1 VSALAALGIG
11 LPYLH
16 QLPPEIYRGGVVDFV
31 EVTPEVL
38 CRERR
43 SGALDLLPDRLAQ
56 AQQTC
61 GALPIVAHG
70 VELSIGSAHGCNSA
84 YLEMLDRFQ
93 KLWPFQWHSE
103 HLGFQTIGEDAHTL
117 NTGVPLP
124 MPATVEAAQLVAGRS
139 AAIRR
144 RYGVPFLLENAAHY
158 LPDLPSDPEIG
169 DDVGL
174 MNAICDQGGCLQLLD
189 LHNVWCNAVNHRLD
203 PYAAIDRMRLDRV
216 GEIHVAGGSWQ
227 EGFWMD
233 AHDSRVPEPVWE
245 LLEYTLPRTPNVG
258 GVVFEVLE
266 VHVPRLGPNLIAAE
280 VLRAREIWK
289 RCAPREGGACP

>member
-1 VSALAALGIG
+1 LTALGIG
-11 LPYLH
+11 LPWL
-16 QLPPEIYRGGVVDFV
+16 QRLPAEIYRDGLVDFV

-43 SGALDLLPDRLAQ
+43 SGTLELLPDRLAQ
-56 AQQTC
+56 AQETC

-70 VELSIGSAHGCNSA
+70 VELSIGSAHGCNLA
-84 YLEMLDRFQ
+84 YLDLLDRFQ
-93 KLWPFQWHSE
+93 RAWPFRWHSE

-124 MPATVEAAQLVAGRS
+124 MPATREAAQLVAERS
-139 AAIRR
+139 AAMLD

-169 DDVGL
+169 DEIGL
-174 MNAICDQGGCLQLLD
+174 LNAICEQSGCLQLLD
-189 LHNVWCNAVNHRLD
+189 LHNIWCNAVNHHHD
-203 PYAAIDRMRLDRV
+203 PYAAIDRIRLDRV
-216 GEIHVAGGSWQ
+216 GEIHVAGGCWQ
-227 EGFWMD
+227 EGFWTD

-245 LLEYTLPRTPNVG
+245 LLEYTLPRTPRAG

-266 VHVPRLGPNLIAAE
+266 EHVPRLGADLIAGE
-280 VLRAREIWK
+280 VSRAREIWN
-289 RCAPREGGACP
+289 RCHASARGRQCR

>member
-1 VSALAALGIG
+1 LAALGVG
-11 LPYLH
+11 LPYSH
-16 QLPPEIYRGGVVDFV
+16 QLPPEIYRGGTVDFV
-31 EVTPEVL
+31 EVTPEML

-43 SGALDLLPDRLAQ
+43 GGTLELLPDRLAR
-56 AQQTC
+56 AQETC
-61 GALPIVAHG
+61 GALPMVAHG
-70 VELSIGSAHGCNSA
+70 VELSIGSAHGCNAA

-93 KLWPFQWHSE
+93 ALWPFQWHSE

-124 MPATVEAAQLVAGRS
+124 MPATMEAARLVAGRS
-139 AAIRR
+139 AAIKR

-169 DDVGL
+169 DEVGL
-174 MNAICDQGGCLQLLD
+174 MNAICDQSGCLQLLD
-189 LHNVWCNAVNHRLD
+189 LHNVWCNAVNHRHD
-203 PYAAIDRMRLDRV
+203 PYAMIDRMRLDRV

-245 LLEYTLPRTPNVG
+245 LLEYTLPRTPQAG
-258 GVVFEVLE
+258 GVVFEVLDE
-266 VHVPRLGPNLIAAE
+266 HVSRLGADLVVNE
-280 VLRAREIWK
+280 VFRARSIWN
-289 RCAPREGGACP
+289 RCRSARDVSCH